1 MAMGMP
7 YCQCVNAFEREVQNW
22 HVGRGV
28 ACCTWKGLVPCLCNS
43 SGIISSCNEN
53 KSNAMRVTVRIL
65 IHMSGKFPP
74 NLTFL
79 LLEGIFTL
87 PRTEWKS
94 PMLHWLFAKLE
105 NLWLLNTLSIFVASF
120 HPISWYLSRWGD
132 VNCDNWAA
140 YEDGGVDF
148 AKDEEPAEHYLRAA
162 HRALTLGGLAREG
175 LMRQQTVGISF

>member
-1 MAMGMP
+1 MYQPYYDNNKVVTLPPCIAECLPLPLQVLTLLGKAASAMAMGMP

-22 HVGRGV
+22 PVGRGV

-94 PMLHWLFAKLE
+94 PCICQVGKLMIAQHISDCAY
-105 NLWLLNTLSIFVASF
+105 LN
-120 HPISWYLSRWGD
+120 P
-132 VNCDNWAA
+132 
-140 YEDGGVDF
+140 
-148 AKDEEPAEHYLRAA
+148 
-162 HRALTLGGLAREG
+162 
-175 LMRQQTVGISF
+175 